1 MSDKVNVNVMLEKN
15 VYKALEWYLPYT
27 TYWVTYSRNVS
38 KDQVISDWVA
48 KIILETLEAEAF
60 NGAPSASS
68 FIANELK
75 SMLNI
80 EK

>member
-1 MSDKVNVNVMLEKN
+1 MSEKINVTVKLEKN

-27 TYWVTYSRNVS
+27 SYWVTYSRNVS
-38 KDQVISDWVA
+38 KEQVISEWVA
-48 KIILETLEAEAF
+48 KIILETLEAEAS